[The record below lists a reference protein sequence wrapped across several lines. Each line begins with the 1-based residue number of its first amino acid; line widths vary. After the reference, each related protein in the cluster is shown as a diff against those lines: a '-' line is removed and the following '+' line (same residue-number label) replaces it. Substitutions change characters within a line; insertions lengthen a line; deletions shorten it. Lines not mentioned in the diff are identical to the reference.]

1 MHGLAIHDEVI
12 VEELAYFELID
23 PGFKPL
29 KGLSEHFNVDF
40 GFLWFLFFMGLLVV
54 VMAVSVIGVLVEFA
68 LKMAGE
74 GCAAI
79 M

>member
-12 VEELAYFELID
+12 IEESACLEVVNS
-23 PGFKPL
+23 GFKPL

-40 GFLWFLFFMGLLVV
+40 GFICFMGVVVV
-54 VMAVSVIGVLVEFA
+54 VMGVSVIGVLVEFA